1 MKEKQEE
8 LVALLDTRDTTK
20 TEKQEELVAHIR
32 DTIKAEKGTV
42 NQVNLFKLSVSA
54 AAAFFCIWIF
64 CLLPIL
70 VQFPL
75 DRPC

>member
-8 LVALLDTRDTTK
+8 MVALLDTRDTTK

-42 NQVNLFKLSVSA
+42 NQANQLNLLILASA
-54 AAAFFCIWIF
+54 AYFVF
-64 CLLPIL
+64 
-70 VQFPL
+70 
-75 DRPC
+75 